1 MPGDQWDATRPP
13 KIRGFQC
20 FVGTHTY
27 YMIVYRS
34 YSNMHKYAL
43 LYVDDVISSVYL
55 KYFSISL
62 VVGIYKYI
70 VLDIV

>member
-1 MPGDQWDATRPP
+1 M
-13 KIRGFQC
+13 I
-20 FVGTHTY
+20 